1 LQPQAR
7 FSLLAGLSLQHSLEL
22 AAGRSPAASVAFG
35 SATLAGSDLGE
46 PAQQEADMIN
56 LLFLK
61 IQHIHKLIC
70 DCIAPNQ
77 FRGLHLVNPT
87 EIRQSPRDMGRIS

>member
-22 AAGRSPAASVAFG
+22 AAGRSAAASVVFG
-35 SATLAGSDLGE
+35 SATVAGSDLGD

-56 LLFLK
+56 LLSF
-61 IQHIHKLIC
+61 
-70 DCIAPNQ
+70 
-77 FRGLHLVNPT
+77 
-87 EIRQSPRDMGRIS
+87 EITTHSLTNM